1 MDWKPPVMKK
11 SLAIAIVSLVPLVF
25 GCQKEPVPEQT
36 AIPRPPAASSPSPG
50 ATATPGGEVGMV
62 SGALQPDVQMDKEV
76 YRPGEQINVTAV
88 ATGLADSAWIGVV
101 PSQIPH
107 GKESDNDSNDLGFHY
122 LRDGS
127 KFFLVAPDKPG
138 EYDVRFNDDDADGK
152 EVASRSF
159 KVEPDPNPV
168 NDPRITW
175 EPPAEVEA
183 GSVMDITFEVP
194 TSFAEDAWI
203 GVVPSATAH
212 GSEEDGDAADLV
224 YQPLDGRSR
233 GVASLKAPAEAGDYD
248 VRIYDS
254 DSKGKE
260 VASVSFKVK

>member
-1 MDWKPPVMKK
+1 MKK
-11 SLAIAIVSLVPLVF
+11 SLSIAIVSLMPLLL
-25 GCQKEPVPEQT
+25 GCQKAPVPEQAAT
-36 AIPRPPAASSPSPG
+36 PRPPVTSSPSPET
-50 ATATPGGEVGMV
+50 TAIPSGEVGMV

-76 YRPGEQINVTAV
+76 YLPGEQINVTAV
-88 ATGLADSAWIGVV
+88 ATGMADSAWIGVV
-101 PSQIPH
+101 PSEIPH

-127 KFFLVAPDKPG
+127 TFFLVAPDKPG
-138 EYDVRFNDDDADGK
+138 EYDVRFNDDDGNGK

-159 KVEPDPNPV
+159 KVELDSNPV

-183 GSVMDITFEVP
+183 GSTIDVSFEVP
-194 TSFAEDAWI
+194 TTFAEDAWI

-233 GVASLKAPAEAGDYD
+233 GVASLKAPANPGDYD